1 MSQLRFF
8 VWYLFFDRYL
18 GAEVEMFSAEMLKQR
33 FPWLNIDGIEA
44 GSLGK
49 ANFLWSS
56 NICKALRSN
65 EDLAKMAWY
74 L

>member
-1 MSQLRFF
+1 MSQRRFF

-49 ANFLWSS
+49 ANFL
-56 NICKALRSN
+56 
-65 EDLAKMAWY
+65 
-74 L
+74 

>member
-1 MSQLRFF
+1 MSQLFCF
-8 VWYLFFDRYL
+8 ECVLFFDRYL

-49 ANFLWSS
+49 ANFLWISS
-56 NICKALRSN
+56 NICKAPRSN
-65 EDLAKMAWY
+65 DDLAKLA
-74 L
+74 